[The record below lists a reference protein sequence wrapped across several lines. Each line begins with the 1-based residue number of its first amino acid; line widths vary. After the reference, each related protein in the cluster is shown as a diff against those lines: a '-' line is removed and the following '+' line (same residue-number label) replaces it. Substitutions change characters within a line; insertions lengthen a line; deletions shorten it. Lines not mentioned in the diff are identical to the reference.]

1 MTPVI
6 NCIENDL
13 SADAA
18 LRVVIVEDTGEL
30 YFDCVNVREFTFQD
44 IVRLLIGL
52 DEDEN
57 FAWRVS
63 I

>member
-1 MTPVI
+1 MTPAI

-18 LRVVIVEDTGEL
+18 LRVVIIEDTGEL
-30 YFDCVNVREFTFQD
+30 YFNCDNVRDITFQD

-52 DEDEN
+52 DEEGN